1 MPTTLILT
9 SAIKPSHNTPFLKHV
24 DENSRLKETLVS
36 LKKWTKI
43 IKQYNFNCV
52 LVDNTFNDADL
63 RSKIP
68 FAKFPEVQILAAPPT
83 DEHDLK
89 KGTGFPEL
97 MSLKFAVNEL
107 GLADDVLII
116 KSNARYFIRN
126 FSNLF
131 NYVEKLI
138 DVYFYTYLRI
148 DRAETK
154 FFIIT
159 VQHLKKFI
167 EFAEFRVNVQDN
179 IHLEHL
185 FADYISSN
193 AYHASISF
201 PIEPV
206 ISGISG
212 TTGDKYRFFNES
224 WAHNQLS
231 VIFRKLRK

>member
-1 MPTTLILT
+1 MTTTLILT
-9 SAIKPSHNTPFLKHV
+9 SAIKPSHDTPLIKHL
-24 DENSRLKETLVS
+24 DENLRLKETLVC

-43 IKQYNFNCV
+43 IKRYNFNCV

-68 FAKFPEVQILAAPPT
+68 FTKFPEVQVLAAPPT
-83 DEHDLK
+83 DEHGLK

-107 GLADDVLII
+107 GLADNDLII

-131 NYVEKLI
+131 NYVEKFI
-138 DVYFYTYLRI
+138 DVYFYTHLRV

-159 VQHLKKFI
+159 VKHLRKFI
-167 EFAEFRVNVQDN
+167 EFAELRVNIHEN
-179 IHLEHL
+179 THLENL

-193 AYHASISF
+193 VYRASISF

-212 TTGDKYRFFNES
+212 RTGDKYRFFNEA
-224 WAHNQLS
+224 WAHNQIS
-231 VIFRKLRK
+231 VIFRKFRK